1 MPRTEKDPHA
11 GDEKAHENVA
21 RHAAERSR
29 AHVEQA
35 EDRVEAKAHEKRA
48 DGIAAFSQ
56 AFEAR
61 RLPVEEV
68 AKGFGSLS
76 RDLMTIASKAL
87 EQSSQA
93 AQALMQART
102 VHDAVRA
109 QIDLM
114 SGLMDAQLR
123 YVEAIGRTATQIG
136 DASAHKAPASQAT
149 HTTAAKH

>member
-1 MPRTEKDPHA
+1 MPRTEKDPHG

-29 AHVEQA
+29 AHAEQVEG
-35 EDRVEAKAHEKRA
+35 RVEARAHEERP

-56 AFEAR
+56 AFEAG

-93 AQALMQART
+93 MQNLMQART
-102 VHDAVRA
+102 MHDAVRA
-109 QIDLM
+109 QIDLT
-114 SGLMDAQLR
+114 SSLMDAHLR
-123 YVEAIGRTATQIG
+123 YIEAIGRTATQIG
-136 DASAHKAPASQAT
+136 GVGAHKAPAQQPT